1 MPTDISNQIN
11 TAIQSIEQGFTGGL
25 SNTSTRKFDSLVP
38 VISELTGLA
47 ENDIY
52 VTAAMSRASNIW
64 NRLTQGKPTQQHFK
78 LGICIVSPAG
88 ISGALAAGPKFIGTG
103 IIRYDSIAIIAN
115 VGGKWTITDILTNN
129 SDDIAAKI
137 KEEFPNA
144 SVKTCV
150 NTEND
155 GTVGVSEEEIA
166 ENKSLKRLFS
176 DWLVSRGVE
185 ESTPPRFPD
194 SVEAVSMPYPGKK
207 NTNVFEGIF
216 ERLTGCPPEVGV
228 FEISSVDE
236 FNRVYKEFN
245 RFIDQES
252 EDSAGFQN
260 EEAYKECYSYTR
272 DRAPGGAYGY
282 DAGRLRSAWKRYREF
297 IQSIESLLIKR
308 AVKMKSRQLIYYG
321 APGTGK
327 SFQTDKIAKLYDDTI
342 RVTFHPDSDYA
353 SFVGCYKPSMTP
365 VQRVNCIDDKAK
377 LVKNADGTPSM
388 TEAIVYKFVPQAF
401 AKAYVKAWE
410 KMAAADSPERVP
422 LQFLVIEE
430 INRGNC
436 AQIFGDLFQLL
447 DRDDNGY
454 SKYPVDPDTD
464 FGKHLAEVFEKLPAD
479 PATRLSIDTT
489 LANAKKKWED
499 VREGRVLVLPPN
511 LYIWATMNTSDQSL
525 FPIDSAFKRR
535 WGWEYVPIA
544 DADKKW
550 AVVANKKRFDWWAF
564 LEKANDAVRE
574 ATKSEDKE
582 LGYFFVKPPAGSTDI
597 PAKTFVDKVLFYLFG
612 DAFKDDVPPMSL
624 FPKKKG
630 DSKPWT
636 LRDFRKNVLEGG
648 SAKSLPNEEAL
659 AEWLEQIGIKAPD
672 ADETADTATA
682 ASAATDE
689 AAAGPAT
696 DEPAES

>member
-1 MPTDISNQIN
+1 MQKTLANTDSIYCLDPTNSNQTGVFIGPTDDESIQKFVVAASDGVLKLRLNYANLFRNAVEHFAPAKEFHSRNQGIVWTLDRAWIGSVLNALDAAFKGDAEATFLAGIN
-11 TAIQSIEQGFTGGL
+11 PQPHSRTY
-25 SNTSTRKFDSLVP
+25 
-38 VISELTGLA
+38 LTGLA
-47 ENDIY
+47 SLKKE
-52 VTAAMSRASNIW
+52 
-64 NRLTQGKPTQQHFK
+64 
-78 LGICIVSPAG
+78 
-88 ISGALAAGPKFIGTG
+88 
-103 IIRYDSIAIIAN
+103 
-115 VGGKWTITDILTNN
+115 TD
-129 SDDIAAKI
+129 
-137 KEEFPNA
+137 P
-144 SVKTCV
+144 SVKLDLRKFLFAGDTISLELIESDLADLVVCV
-150 NTEND
+150 GEPQVDLHSTTT
-155 GTVGVSEEEIA
+155 GT
-166 ENKSLKRLFS
+166 K
-176 DWLVSRGVE
+176 LVVD
-185 ESTPPRFPD
+185 FPD
-194 SVEAVSMPYPGKK
+194 LPDA
-207 NTNVFEGIF
+207 
-216 ERLTGCPPEVGV
+216 
-228 FEISSVDE
+228 SSL
-236 FNRVYKEFN
+236 
-245 RFIDQES
+245 
-252 EDSAGFQN
+252 
-260 EEAYKECYSYTR
+260 
-272 DRAPGGAYGY
+272 P
-282 DAGRLRSAWKRYREF
+282 L
-297 IQSIESLLIKR
+297 
-308 AVKMKSRQLIYYG
+308 QLIYYG

-342 RVTFHPDSDYA
+342 RVTFHPDSDYS

-410 KMAAADSPERVP
+410 KTAAADSPERVP

-479 PATRLSIDTT
+479 PATRLSIDTA
-489 LANAKKKWED
+489 LADAKKKWED
-499 VREGRVLVLPPN
+499 VRGGRVLVLPPN
-511 LYIWATMNTSDQSL
+511 LRIWATMNTSDQSL

-659 AEWLEQIGIKAPD
+659 AEWLEQIGIKATD

-696 DEPAES
+696 EEPAES